1 MKIKL
6 ETTET
11 TCCENQRIMVD
22 ESFSYECEF
31 ENGKLNIYTSDYCT
45 DGFDN
50 YRCINCGKVFE
61 PTDIE
66 TIW

>member
-1 MKIKL
+1 MNIKI

-11 TCCENQRIMVD
+11 TCCNDQRILVD

-31 ENGKLNIYTSDYCT
+31 ENGKLVIYSSDYET

-50 YRCINCGKVFE
+50 YRCVNCDKKFE